1 MSFHLTDEQEVI
13 RQSVRELCEREIKPM
28 AAILDKEHRPPLE
41 NIEKLAELGIMGMIL
56 PEEYGGSDSDH
67 LSYTIAV
74 EEVSRV
80 CATTGVMLAV
90 HLGLACSIINTM
102 GTEEQKKQYL
112 PDMASGKSIGGFCL
126 TEPGAGSDAA
136 ALSTSAE
143 EDGSD
148 YLISGQKIFITN
160 AGFAKVFIVMAR
172 TANGISAFIVD
183 RDTPGLTIAAPEN
196 KMGIRGSSTCTL
208 FFDKVRVPK
217 SNMLGEEGTGFKVA
231 MRGLAGGRIR
241 IAAQALGI
249 AQGAYEE
256 AIKYAKERVQFGK
269 PIAELQAIQ
278 WMIADMAT
286 DIEAGR
292 LLVYQ
297 AADMEDRGLPYTEA
311 ASMAKL
317 YCGPM
322 ATRVTHSALQ
332 VHGGNG
338 YIEGFPIERMYR
350 DARITEIYEGTS
362 EIQRL
367 VIARSILR

>member
-1 MSFHLTDEQEVI
+1 
-13 RQSVRELCEREIKPM
+13 M
-28 AAILDKEHRPPLE
+28 AAILDREHRPPLE
-41 NIEKLAELGIMGMIL
+41 NIETLAEMGIMGMIL
-56 PEEYGGSDSDH
+56 PSQYGGSDADH

-102 GTEEQKKQYL
+102 GTEEQKQHYL
-112 PDMASGKSIGGFCL
+112 PDMASGKAIGGFCL

-136 ALSTSAE
+136 ALSTAAE

-148 YLISGQKIFITN
+148 YLITGQKIFITN

-172 TANGISAFIVD
+172 TTNGISAFIVE
-183 RDTPGLTIAAPEN
+183 RDMPGLTISEPEH

-217 SNMLGEEGTGFKVA
+217 SNMLGEEGSGFKVA
-231 MRGLAGGRIR
+231 MKGLAGGRIR

-256 AIKYAKERVQFGK
+256 GVKYAKERVQFGK
-269 PIAELQAIQ
+269 PIAALQAIQ
-278 WMIADMAT
+278 WMVADMAT

-297 AADMEDRGLPYTEA
+297 AADMEDRGLEYTEA

-322 ATRVTHSALQ
+322 ATRVTHTALQ
-332 VHGGNG
+332 IHGGNG

-367 VIARSILR
+367 VIARAILR